1 MCKKNLIFGRAY
13 FEARKFADASG
24 IEHDEAHRLAIMD
37 ARREV
42 AAAVASI
49 LYA

>member
-13 FEARKFADASG
+13 FESRKFADAAG
-24 IEHDEAHRLAIMD
+24 LDHDEAHKLAIMD

-42 AAAVASI
+42 SAAVASI